1 MRKQNVLAL
10 LLALALLAGAGP
22 AARAASRMEL
32 VWENSNQAGK
42 IYLDLRAVDQSV
54 YGVQLELTLDGSYPD
69 CVFTPDSQRA
79 YSPDCTVD
87 VRQRQTNIV
96 IYLTDT

>member
-1 MRKQNVLAL
+1 MRKQNLLAL

-42 IYLDLRAVDQSV
+42 IYLDLRAS
-54 YGVQLELTLDGSYPD
+54 TACSW
-69 CVFTPDSQRA
+69 S
-79 YSPDCTVD
+79 
-87 VRQRQTNIV
+87 
-96 IYLTDT
+96 